1 MRNIP
6 HLTEQDLE
14 RWRDMP
20 AHVLALQARIDAG
33 YTKNKYLLSSR
44 VGGERMLAL
53 IAYVE
58 GDDARF
64 EAHLRHSQALFRAY
78 LANGTPE
85 QRPFLKIQLEEGL
98 CVGLILRDVQMQD
111 LLRALTPEE
120 RRVGGWMDDFVDALE
135 ALLAGDRAGGEE
147 IARRLHDAWP
157 WKFVKMLALALGGI
171 AAGNMKTFIDALGE
185 ASQEFDREAR
195 GGDSSGTPDAAVF
208 LRGAALLRLYE
219 ALHSVEVPREGLDAR
234 LLPYFE
240 PAQSREDDRR

>member
-6 HLTEQDLE
+6 RLSEQDLE

-20 AHVLALQARIDAG
+20 AHVSALQARIDAG

-44 VGGERMLAL
+44 VSGERMLAL

-64 EAHLRHSQALFRAY
+64 EAHLRRSQTLFRAY
-78 LANGTPE
+78 LASSTPE
-85 QRPFLKIQLEEGL
+85 QRFFLKIQLEESL
-98 CVGLILRDVQMQD
+98 CVGLILRDAHVQD
-111 LLRALTPEE
+111 LLRAFTPEE
-120 RRVGGWMDDFVDALE
+120 RRVGGWMNEFVDGLE
-135 ALLAGDRAGGEE
+135 ALLAGDRVGSDA

-157 WKFVKMLALALGGI
+157 WKMVKMLALALSGV
-171 AAGNMKTFIDALGE
+171 ATGNMKTLLEALGE
-185 ASQEFDREAR
+185 ATHEFDREAR

-219 ALHSVEVPREGLDAR
+219 ALHGVEIPREGLDIR
-234 LLPYFE
+234 LLPSFE
-240 PAQSREDDRR
+240 PREPN